1 MALVELLAE
10 DLRCI
15 ERMEVALHPDL
26 NLVSG
31 PNGAGKTSVLEAI
44 FLLGRGRSFRT
55 RSSERL
61 IRQGAD
67 RLIAFGRTPGHAIGI
82 EVQRGDASRSGAVTR
97 AKVDGAFV
105 PTLTEL
111 TQAFPVQVID
121 PEVQHLVDGGATGRR
136 RWLDWSVFH
145 VEPAFGGHW
154 ARYARALKQRNAAL
168 RAGADPDTLAA
179 WDRELVA
186 AGVPM
191 AEARAAHY
199 AELEP
204 LWLAAQEALLGFTVG
219 ATWTSGWDRERSLAE
234 ALEGARQH
242 DVSRGTTSAGP
253 HRADLRLRVGNR
265 AARDVLSRGQQK
277 LLALS
282 MVLAQLE
289 LLQKSLQIRPTL
301 LIDDPAAELDN
312 FRLGAVIER
321 IRALETQLVVTTLA
335 PDASLFGRP
344 DRVFQVGQGRV
355 QTL

>member
-1 MALVELLAE
+1 MPLVDLLVE

-15 ERMEVALHPDL
+15 ERLELTLHPGL
-26 NLVSG
+26 NLIAG
-31 PNGAGKTSVLEAI
+31 ANGTGKTSLLEAV

-61 IRQGAD
+61 IRHGAN
-67 RLIAFGRTPGHAIGI
+67 RLIVFGRTDRHAIGV
-82 EVQRGDASRSGAVTR
+82 EVQRGQGHATAVTR
-97 AKVDGAFV
+97 AKVDGNFV
-105 PTLTEL
+105 QALTEL
-111 TQAFPVQVID
+111 TGVFPVQVIE
-121 PEVQHLVDGGATGRR
+121 PGVQQLVDGGATGRR

-145 VEPAFGGHW
+145 VEPQFGVHW

-168 RAGADPDTLAA
+168 RAGVGPEGLKP

-199 AELEP
+199 AALEP
-204 LWLAAQEALLGFTVG
+204 VWMRVQTALLGFTVG
-219 ATWTSGWDRERSLAE
+219 ATWSTGWDRERSLEE
-234 ALEGARQH
+234 ALAAGAAH

-253 HRADLRLRVGNR
+253 HRADLRLRMGTR
-265 AARDVLSRGQQK
+265 AAREVLSRGQQK

-289 LLQKSLQIRPTL
+289 LLRDSLQIRPAL

-335 PDASLFGRP
+335 PDSRLFGNP
-344 DRVFQVGQGRV
+344 DRVYQMGQGRAE
-355 QTL
+355 TL

>member
-1 MALVELLAE
+1 MPLAELLVE

-15 ERMEVALHPDL
+15 ERLEVSLHPGL

-31 PNGAGKTSVLEAI
+31 PNGAGKTSLLEAV

-61 IRQGAD
+61 IRQGAV
-67 RLIAFGRTPGHAIGI
+67 RLITFGRTREHAIGV
-82 EVQRGDASRSGAVTR
+82 EVQRSASQGGATR

-105 PTLTEL
+105 SSLAEL

-121 PEVQHLVDGGATGRR
+121 PEVQHLVEGGATGRR

-145 VEPAFGGHW
+145 VEPGFGEHW
-154 ARYARALKQRNAAL
+154 SRYARALKQRNAGL
-168 RAGADPDTLAA
+168 KAGVRSDALAA
-179 WDRELVA
+179 WDRELIA
-186 AGVPM
+186 AGMPM
-191 AEARAAHY
+191 AEARAKHY
-199 AELEP
+199 RALEAV
-204 LWLAAQEALLGFTVG
+204 WLAAQEALLGFTVG
-219 ATWTSGWDRERSLAE
+219 ATWVPGWDQDHGLSE
-234 ALEGARQH
+234 ALHGAIEH
-242 DVSRGTTSAGP
+242 DVSRGTTSVGP
-253 HRADLRLRVGNR
+253 HRADLRLRVGHR
-265 AARDVLSRGQQK
+265 AAREVLSRGQQK

-289 LLQKSLQIRPTL
+289 LLQSCLHIRPTL

-312 FRLGAVIER
+312 FRLRVLIDR
-321 IRALETQLVVTTLA
+321 VRALETQLIVTTLT
-335 PDASLFGRP
+335 PQSSLFGDP

>member
-1 MALVELLAE
+1 MPLAELLVE
-10 DLRCI
+10 DVRCI
-15 ERMEVALHPDL
+15 ERTELALHPGL

-31 PNGAGKTSVLEAI
+31 ANGAGKTSVLEAI

-61 IRQGAD
+61 IRQGRD
-67 RLIAFGRTPGHAIGI
+67 RLIVFGRSDRHAIGV
-82 EVQRGDASRSGAVTR
+82 EVQRGGTSQGGAATR
-97 AKVDGAFV
+97 AKVNGAFL
-105 PTLTEL
+105 PTLAEL
-111 TQAFPVQVID
+111 TQSFPVQVID
-121 PEVQHLVDGGATGRR
+121 PEVQHLVDGGATSRR

-145 VEPAFGGHW
+145 VEPGFGEHW

-168 RAGADPDTLAA
+168 RAGAAREALDA
-179 WDRELVA
+179 WNRELVA
-186 AGVPM
+186 AGTPM

-199 AELEP
+199 AELETV
-204 LWLAAQEALLGFTVG
+204 WVAAQEALLGFTVS
-219 ATWTSGWDRERSLAE
+219 ATWAAGWDRERSLGE
-234 ALEGARQH
+234 ALDAAMDH
-242 DVSRGTTSAGP
+242 DVSRGTTSVGP
-253 HRADLRLRVGNR
+253 HRADLRLRIGHR

-289 LLQKSLQIRPTL
+289 LLQKTLRIRPTL

-312 FRLGAVIER
+312 FRLGIVIDR
-321 IRALETQLVVTTLA
+321 IRALETQLVVTTLS
-335 PDASLFGRP
+335 PDTSLFGRP